1 MAKKTRNSV
10 VLAKLQTTGGTA
22 AQPTGATDAVL
33 VRNLTATP
41 LSAEFVE
48 RELLRPYMGNSG
60 QIATTQ
66 YAQLE
71 FEVELAGSGTAG
83 KAPAWGPLLRAS
95 GFAETVTVGTDARY
109 LPVSTD
115 FELITLHYFLDGLF
129 HKITDARGT
138 VSFDITAKGIPFMR
152 YRFIGAY
159 HPIADKAPPAGV
171 DFSAFQT
178 PLGVN
183 KQNTPQWA
191 MGGYSGCLQALS
203 FDLANA
209 LVWRSLISC
218 EGAEIT
224 DRQPTGQVSLELPKI
239 ADLNWPE
246 MVRSAA
252 TQPLSIT
259 HGTQAG
265 NIVTISAL
273 GAQLSEPSY
282 SEAEN
287 VAMLGLNL
295 SLQPGQGN
303 DEIQI
308 VVS

>member
-1 MAKKTRNSV
+1 MAKSAKKTLL
-10 VLAKLQTTGGTA
+10 LAKPQTA
-22 AQPTGATDAVL
+22 AGTEAAPAAATDAIL
-33 VRNLTATP
+33 LRNVTATP
-41 LSAEFVE
+41 LTTETVE
-48 RELLRPYMGNSG
+48 RALLRPYLGNSG
-60 QIATTQ
+60 QIVTTV
-66 YAQLE
+66 YAQIE
-71 FEVELAGSGTAG
+71 GEVELAGSGAAG
-83 KAPAWGPLLRAS
+83 TAPAWGPLLRGC
-95 GFAETVTVGTDARY
+95 GFAEVIEAASVTYT
-109 LPVSTD
+109 PVSDD
-115 FELITLHYFLDGLF
+115 FEMLTLHYYLDGLF

-191 MGGYSGCLQALS
+191 LGGYSGCLQALS

-224 DRQPTGQVSLELPKI
+224 DRQPTGQISLELPKI

-259 HGTQAG
+259 HGTQTG
-265 NIVTISAL
+265 NIVTISTP

-308 VVS
+308 IVS